1 MSLLADPRVAGRLGQ
16 AGALA
21 VLLALLGFSGWM
33 YAANWR
39 PRVSDFPVQGVDVS
53 DADGPIDWWAARK
66 SGVRFVYAV
75 ATLGSGDRDQRFFET
90 WEAAPKAGLRRG
102 AIHVFDL
109 CQPAMRQAG
118 NFVSTV
124 PRSADQLPPAILLDL
139 NPDCDVR
146 PKRDVVLAE
155 IDRLAHAIETHLG
168 HTAVLKVSKP
178 FEAEYRVSEGSS
190 RPLWSR
196 QAFFPPWY
204 LARPWR
210 MWQASG
216 FRRIE
221 GADRPVNWDVMA
233 R

>member
-1 MSLLADPRVAGRLGQ
+1 MSALAGPRLVGRLGQ

-53 DADGPIDWWAARK
+53 EADGAIDWWAARK

-75 ATLGSGDRDQRFFET
+75 ATRGMGQRDSRFFET
-90 WEAAPKAGLRRG
+90 WEAVPKAGLRRG
-102 AIHVFDL
+102 AMHLFDL
-109 CQPAMRQAG
+109 CQPAIRQAG

-124 PRSADQLPPAILLDL
+124 PRSADQLPPAILLDFDA
-139 NPDCDVR
+139 DCDAR
-146 PKRDVVLAE
+146 PKRAVVLAE
-155 IDRLAHAIETHLG
+155 AELLAKALETHLG
-168 HTAVLKVSKP
+168 RPAVLKVSKA
-178 FEAEYRVSEGSS
+178 FEAEYRVSEGTG

-221 GADRPVNWDVMA
+221 GADRPVHWDVMA